1 MVAVDVI
8 FAVSGTISGIILMMA
23 RFDLNLIEYEQ
34 AASVSKASP
43 INVFRYITLPLT
55 KWGALSAGIL

>member
-8 FAVSGTISGIILMMA
+8 FVSGTISGIILMMA
-23 RFDLNLIEYEQ
+23 RFDLNLIECEQ

-43 INVFRYITLPLT
+43 INVFRYITLSLT
-55 KWGALSAGIL
+55 KWGVLSAGIL